1 MCRFEF
7 AQKAIGMQKFNIK
20 ELIEYNDN
28 KFNPRVLVNE
38 PEYRMVLLNLR
49 KGQSVPEHSNPAVV
63 TVYALVGH
71 ITFYEGSE
79 SCELRAG
86 EVVRID
92 ANVPHH
98 LEAHEDSALYVL
110 AAGKT
115 KSSKHAAKDVELD
128 LREVPRPRRHPLVFQ
143 KLDALVIGESFLLVN
158 DHDPIPLNRQIES
171 MRTGQT
177 TWEYVRRGPDIFRIR
192 IKRIA
197 PSNGAEA
204 PVSAQTQNV
213 VAEIGRV
220 STDLGHF

>member
-1 MCRFEF
+1 
-7 AQKAIGMQKFNIK
+7 MQKFNLK
-20 ELIEYNDN
+20 ELIEYNDS
-28 KFNPRVLVNE
+28 KFNPKVLVND

-49 KGQSVPEHSNPAVV
+49 KGQSVPEHSNQAVV

-71 ITFYEGSE
+71 ITFFEGRE

-92 ANVPHH
+92 AGLAHH

-115 KSSKHAAKDVELD
+115 KASEHNAKELELD
-128 LREVPRPRRHPLVFQ
+128 LREVPRPLRHPLVFQ
-143 KLDALVIGESFLLVN
+143 KLDALATGESFVLVN

-171 MRTGQT
+171 MRTGQAA
-177 TWEYVRRGPDIFRIR
+177 WEYIRRGPDIFRIR

-197 PSNGAEA
+197 PSNGVEA
-204 PVSAQTQNV
+204 PVSVPTQNV
-213 VAEIGRV
+213 LAEIGRV
-220 STDLGHF
+220 SADQGHF

>member
-1 MCRFEF
+1 
-7 AQKAIGMQKFNIK
+7 MQKFNLK

-28 KFNPRVLVNE
+28 KFNPKVLVNE

-49 KGQSVPEHSNPAVV
+49 KGQSVPEHSNQAVV

-92 ANVPHH
+92 AGLPHH
-98 LEAHEDSALYVL
+98 LEAHVDSALYVL

-115 KSSKHAAKDVELD
+115 KASEQPPKEPELD
-128 LREVPRPRRHPLVFQ
+128 LREVPRPLRHPLVFK
-143 KLDALVIGESFLLVN
+143 KLDALAIGESFVLVN

-177 TWEYVRRGPDIFRIR
+177 TWEYLHRGPDIFRIR
-192 IKRIA
+192 VKRIA
-197 PSNGAEA
+197 PSHGAEA
-204 PVSAQTQNV
+204 PVSAHAQNV
-213 VAEIGRV
+213 VSEIR
-220 STDLGHF
+220 